1 MLTAAQIKLIRSLK
15 DKKRR
20 EESGL
25 FVVEGEKMV
34 REACSSSFRVREVFR
49 EEEIGTAAME
59 RISLCSSPSPVLA
72 LVELPERGV
81 LPSAGGLCLALDS
94 VRDPGNL
101 GTIVRIADWFGVK
114 RVYCSPDC
122 ADLYAPKVVQAT
134 MGSIFRVEVYYTGIA
149 ALCRSFRNAGLHVF
163 GTLLEGEDIYDSDLP
178 QEGLVVMGNESRG
191 ISPEV
196 RAELDRG
203 LYIPSFGSGGAE
215 SLNVAAAAA
224 VTLSEFRR
232 RPGRGE
238 RYLRR

>member
-1 MLTAAQIKLIRSLK
+1 M
-15 DKKRR
+15 
-20 EESGL
+20 
-25 FVVEGEKMV
+25 
-34 REACSSSFRVREVFR
+34 
-49 EEEIGTAAME
+49 
-59 RISLCSSPSPVLA
+59 LA

-101 GTIVRIADWFGVK
+101 GTIVRIADWFGVRK
-114 RVYCSPDC
+114 VYCSPDC

-163 GTLLEGEDIYDSDLP
+163 GTLLEGEDIYDSGLP

>member
-34 REACSSSFRVREVFR
+34 RR
-49 EEEIGTAAME
+49 EEEIGASAME

-101 GTIVRIADWFGVK
+101 GTIVRIADWFGVRK
-114 RVYCSPDC
+114 VYCSPDC

-134 MGSIFRVEVYYTGIA
+134 MGSIFRVEVYYTGP
-149 ALCRSFRNAGLHVF
+149 CWRERTYMTRV
-163 GTLLEGEDIYDSDLP
+163 
-178 QEGLVVMGNESRG
+178 
-191 ISPEV
+191 
-196 RAELDRG
+196 
-203 LYIPSFGSGGAE
+203 
-215 SLNVAAAAA
+215 
-224 VTLSEFRR
+224 FRR
-232 RPGRGE
+232 RGS
-238 RYLRR
+238 

>member
-34 REACSSSFRVREVFR
+34 REACGSSFRVREVFR
-49 EEEIGTAAME
+49 EEEIGAAAME

-81 LPSAGGLCLALDS
+81 LPPAGGLCLALDS

-114 RVYCSPDC
+114 RVYCSQDC

-134 MGSIFRVEVYYTGIA
+134 MGSIFRVEVYYTDIP
-149 ALCRSFRNAGLHVF
+149 ALCRSFRTEGLHVF
-163 GTLLEGEDIYDSDLP
+163 GTLLDGEDCVMMGMMNDKVVHVPFEKATKNHQQIDSSL
-178 QEGLVVMGNESRG
+178 L
-191 ISPEV
+191 EV
-196 RAELDRG
+196 AKIMAL
-203 LYIPSFGSGGAE
+203 
-215 SLNVAAAAA
+215 
-224 VTLSEFRR
+224 
-232 RPGRGE
+232 
-238 RYLRR
+238 